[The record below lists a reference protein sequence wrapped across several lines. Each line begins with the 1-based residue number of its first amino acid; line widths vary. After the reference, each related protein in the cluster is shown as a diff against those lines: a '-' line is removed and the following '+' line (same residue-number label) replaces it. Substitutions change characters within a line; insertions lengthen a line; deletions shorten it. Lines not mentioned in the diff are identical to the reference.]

1 MSYNVLFNEALKCFD
16 AGDFDRAEDY
26 ARQVFQTTPDNPDVL
41 NLLGL
46 TAQAKGLHKE
56 ACSYFS
62 AAIRN
67 RNDDPALY
75 YNLAFSLKASAQ
87 FYDALYNFNKVLS
100 LSPQIKE
107 AYNEIACIYESLN
120 DLANARDYWAKA
132 LQYDENYAQAE
143 ISLANSYRLDDEE
156 KAMSLLE
163 KLSQK
168 YPDEALVWY
177 NLAWMYYNKCD
188 YHKSLNLASN
198 ALQLYSSSDN
208 IRYLMGLCYL
218 GLNDEISA
226 KKIFLEAETINPD
239 NLGTKLCLAD
249 IYSRNSAFDEA
260 EKRYKRLIEL
270 TPQNYAIYNNYAEM
284 LHRQKRL
291 TEAMD
296 IYRQAVILN
305 PKSAETSNNLG
316 AVLRELEEYD
326 EALGLFFNA
335 LSLNNNLIEASIN
348 IWETLVLLSAKDEQK
363 AKEIAQNWLKSYPDN
378 KFAAY
383 AKSALEGENIED
395 NKVFTESLFDNFAD
409 NYEVVMQNLAYTA
422 PMAIRRIAGHMV
434 GRIADLGCGSGLV
447 GVAVKEAENYLI
459 GIDLSAKM
467 LEKAA
472 QKNIYDELIKSDII
486 EFLSSRNDFD
496 WIVAGDVFGYI
507 SNLDNLIK
515 LCASKKLIFSIETYS
530 GDEDYKIQSNGRYM
544 HNPKYIEKL
553 LIENGFCD
561 IYKEEFE
568 ARTENSI
575 PVKSMIFK
583 AIGQ

>member
-1 MSYNVLFNEALKCFD
+1 
-16 AGDFDRAEDY
+16 
-26 ARQVFQTTPDNPDVL
+26 
-41 NLLGL
+41 
-46 TAQAKGLHKE
+46 
-56 ACSYFS
+56 
-62 AAIRN
+62 
-67 RNDDPALY
+67 
-75 YNLAFSLKASAQ
+75 
-87 FYDALYNFNKVLS
+87 
-100 LSPQIKE
+100 
-107 AYNEIACIYESLN
+107 
-120 DLANARDYWAKA
+120 
-132 LQYDENYAQAE
+132 
-143 ISLANSYRLDDEE
+143 
-156 KAMSLLE
+156 
-163 KLSQK
+163 
-168 YPDEALVWY
+168 
-177 NLAWMYYNKCD
+177 
-188 YHKSLNLASN
+188 
-198 ALQLYSSSDN
+198 
-208 IRYLMGLCYL
+208 
-218 GLNDEISA
+218 
-226 KKIFLEAETINPD
+226 
-239 NLGTKLCLAD
+239 
-249 IYSRNSAFDEA
+249 
-260 EKRYKRLIEL
+260 
-270 TPQNYAIYNNYAEM
+270 M